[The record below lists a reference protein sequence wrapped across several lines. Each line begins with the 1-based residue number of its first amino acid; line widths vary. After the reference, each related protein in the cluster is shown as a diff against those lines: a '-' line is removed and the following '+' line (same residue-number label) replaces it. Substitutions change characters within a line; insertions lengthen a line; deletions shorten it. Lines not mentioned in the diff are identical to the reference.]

1 METNKINSGRFYA
14 HHVGGRAGSV
24 GFPHLPKFSQ
34 EIVNVIY
41 DADESCIEQVKETW
55 YGKQTII
62 LPYCLSNKFGTSE
75 LNINYDPYTSSLL
88 PTNPDFGNFYIS
100 NQEKNSDYRLAETLR
115 TERTIEVITHTLDS
129 LVETNVVPQPDF
141 LSIDTQGSEL
151 WILEGASKCLCETIV
166 AVQVEINFASIYQGV
181 PLFGKLDEFLRNYN
195 FLLVDIKPFKFG
207 YKRIGLSCRGSK
219 IPLQGEALYLLRP
232 DSIER
237 FDNTFNLAMKLEKL
251 AFAALAFGYTD
262 VAFGA
267 LERSYSLIPNMP
279 VPPDANRT
287 TALYQM
293 FLLEFFEEVRKY
305 TDIPLLWHDVFSSFE
320 ESNNRFKSSNQLVD
334 EEKPET
340 VIIHHGF
347 IKRLWSQS
355 LRYFSTVI
363 EKFSRKVR
371 RICYA
376 VAKKSLT
383 KLGLKISFVSKIT
396 RFDSFLLENGFNIA
410 VDCIHNERKSKRY

>member
-41 DADESCIEQVKETW
+41 DADESCIEQVKERW
-55 YGKQTII
+55 DGEQTIV

-88 PTNPDFGNFYIS
+88 PFNPDFGNFYIS
-100 NQEKNSDYRLAETLR
+100 NQVKNSDYRLAETCR

-151 WILEGASKCLCETIV
+151 WILEGASRCLYESIV

-195 FLLVDIKPFKFG
+195 FLLVDIKPFKFR
-207 YKRIGLSCRGSK
+207 YKRIGLSCRGAN
-219 IPLQGEALYLLRP
+219 IPLQGEALYLLHP
-232 DSIER
+232 DYIDR
-237 FDNTFNLAMKLEKL
+237 FDNTFNLARKLEKL

-262 VAFGA
+262 VAFGT
-267 LERSYSLIPNMP
+267 LERSYSLIPDIR
-279 VPPDANRT
+279 VPPDSNRP

-293 FLLEFFEEVRKY
+293 FLHDFFEEVRKH

-320 ESNNRFKSSNQLVD
+320 ESNNRFKSSNQLFD
-334 EEKPET
+334 QGKPET

-347 IKRLWSQS
+347 IKKLWSQ
-355 LRYFSTVI
+355 LRYFSLTI
-363 EKFSRKVR
+363 INKFSLKVR
-371 RICYA
+371 RICYSA
-376 VAKKSLT
+376 AKKSLT
-383 KLGLKISFVSKIT
+383 KLGLKVSFVPKIT
-396 RFDSFLLENGFNIA
+396 RFDSFLLENGFSIA
-410 VDCIHNERKSKRY
+410 VNSIHSER